1 MSTEYLNPNL
11 TDKIAIV
18 TGGSKGI
25 GREIALKLY
34 SHGASVAIC
43 ARTQSDIDS
52 VVSSVNNFERFI
64 GHQVD
69 VTNKESIKNFIQHVK
84 NTFGSVDILINNAG
98 TGSGGPFWEGSFD
111 NFWNTIEVNLKG
123 PMYFSYEVLPDMV
136 QRNTGLIV
144 NMGSYLAI
152 RPADAIPYS
161 ISKAGFVRFTDS
173 LALQV
178 DKYNINV
185 FTVSPGLVLTDMTR
199 ELPHFKSLPADA
211 WSPIEKIANLI
222 IRLTVD
228 DVKPLNGRFI
238 HVNDNVDELL
248 TKIDEIKKKEL
259 YTLRLHNLEGLVE

>member
-1 MSTEYLNPNL
+1 MSIEHLNPNL
-11 TDKIAIV
+11 NGKIAIV

-25 GREIALKLY
+25 GKEIALKLY
-34 SHGASVAIC
+34 NHGANVAIC
-43 ARTQSDIDS
+43 ARTQSDIDN
-52 VVSSVNNFERFI
+52 VVSSVKNSERFI
-64 GHQVD
+64 GHHVD
-69 VTNKESIKNFIQHVK
+69 VTNGESIKNFIQQVK
-84 NTFGSVDILINNAG
+84 DTFGSVDILINNAG
-98 TGSGGPFWEGSFD
+98 TGSGGSFWEGNFD

-123 PMYFSYEVLPDMV
+123 PMYFSYEILPEMV

-144 NMGSYLAI
+144 NIGSYLGI
-152 RPADAIPYS
+152 RPADAISYS
-161 ISKAGFVRFTDS
+161 ISKASLVRFTDS

-178 DKYNINV
+178 NQYNINV

-199 ELPHFKSLPADA
+199 DFPHFKSLPADA
-211 WSPIEKIANLI
+211 WSSIEKIANLI
-222 IRLTVD
+222 IRLTVG